1 MITSTVR
8 KIRSAAQRGQRGQS
22 MVELAVFL
30 PIFILII
37 AGIAEMGWYLNVYL
51 NLLDATRESARYA
64 ADLDPVQNYDPT
76 YNANAPGY
84 SGAVADCDSTVEF
97 YTVIACYT
105 LQNIPYELDPS
116 NDYDDIILSA
126 FTIKNGSVYNGYR
139 YPDYYE
145 SVVDKGWS
153 LYGNQIS
160 QFSTARINELFDDD
174 SPDQGILIVEI
185 YFMHKQV
192 LALPFFTIFVPENIG
207 VHVFTMMPN
216 PTAGTVE

>member
-8 KIRSAAQRGQRGQS
+8 KLRSAAQRGQS
-22 MVELAVFL
+22 LVELAVFL

-64 ADLDPVQNYDPT
+64 ADLDPVLNYDPA

-84 SGAVADCDSTVEF
+84 AGAVANCDTTVEF

-105 LQNIPYELDPS
+105 QQNIPYELDPD
-116 NDYDDIILSA
+116 NGYDDIILSA
-126 FTIKNGSVYNGYR
+126 FTIKNGSVYQR
-139 YPDYYE
+139 YPQIGG
-145 SVVDKGWS
+145 VTVDQGWS
-153 LYGNQIS
+153 LTGNQVTQYS
-160 QFSTARINELFDDD
+160 NARIDDLFDDD
-174 SPDQGILIVEI
+174 SPDQGIVIVEVF
-185 YFMHKQV
+185 FMHEQV
-192 LALPFFTIFVPENIG
+192 LKLPFFTIFVPEKIG